1 MKLNAITGKIQQTV
15 VVTLAGAAIFATVQT
30 VSEAGRADRVGSYTT
45 AAATPLDDPWHPSP
59 VAVQASTLDDPWH
72 PSPVTAQASTLDDP
86 WHPSPVAAQGPTLD
100 DPWHP
105 APSA

>member
-15 VVTLAGAAIFATVQT
+15 VVTLAGAAIFATVQA
-30 VSEAGRADRVGSYTT
+30 VSEAGRADRVGSYIT

-59 VAVQASTLDDPWH
+59 VAVQAS
-72 PSPVTAQASTLDDP
+72 VLDDP
-86 WHPSPVAAQGPTLD
+86 WHPSPVAVQASVSD

-105 APSA
+105 SPVAVQAS

>member
-1 MKLNAITGKIQQTV
+1 MKLYAITGKIQQTV
-15 VVTLAGAAIFATVQT
+15 VVTLAGAAIFATVQS
-30 VSEAGRADRVGSYTT
+30 VSEAGRADHGSTRT

-59 VAVQASTLDDPWH
+59 VA
-72 PSPVTAQASTLDDP
+72 AQASTLDDP
-86 WHPSPVAAQGPTLD
+86 WHPSPVAAAQASMLD

>member
-30 VSEAGRADRVGSYTT
+30 VSEAGRADHAGSYTT
-45 AAATPLDDPWHPSP
+45 ASATPLDDPWHPSP
-59 VAVQASTLDDPWH
+59 VAARSSMPDDPWH
-72 PSPVTAQASTLDDP
+72 PSPVS
-86 WHPSPVAAQGPTLD
+86 VQGPTLD

-105 APSA
+105 APSAA

>member
-1 MKLNAITGKIQQTV
+1 MKLNAITGKIQQAV

-30 VSEAGRADRVGSYTT
+30 VSEAGRADRVGSYIT

-59 VAVQASTLDDPWH
+59 V
-72 PSPVTAQASTLDDP
+72 TAQASPLDDP

>member
-15 VVTLAGAAIFATVQT
+15 VVTLAGAAIFATVQS
-30 VSEAGRADRVGSYTT
+30 VSEAGRADHGSTYTT

-59 VAVQASTLDDPWH
+59 VA
-72 PSPVTAQASTLDDP
+72 
-86 WHPSPVAAQGPTLD
+86 AQGLTLD

>member
-15 VVTLAGAAIFATVQT
+15 VVTLAGAAIFATAQT

-45 AAATPLDDPWHPSP
+45 DAATPLDDPWHPSP
-59 VAVQASTLDDPWH
+59 VA
-72 PSPVTAQASTLDDP
+72 AQASTLDDP
-86 WHPSPVAAQGPTLD
+86 WHPSLAAAQGPTLD

>member
-30 VSEAGRADRVGSYTT
+30 VSEVGRADRVGSYTT

-59 VAVQASTLDDPWH
+59 V
-72 PSPVTAQASTLDDP
+72 TAQASTLDDP
-86 WHPSPVAAQGPTLD
+86 WHPSLAAAQGPTLD